1 MVARVLL
8 LPIGKYVAHIVFWL
22 YVVCHTALVALRS
35 SSCIRLP
42 MFLAHSGRRLRGNAR
57 RGHKI
62 IASAEECAYVVGSVA
77 RERQRVLLML
87 SALPCH
93 RSHNSVPVISSAY
106 SRGEWQDIKRGTG
119 GSDQI
124 LFMASGNHRVEG
136 PRRIALGLD
145 IGGRSPECDARGGQW
160 RPARFQGPVSWPP
173 FFRLSLLGRCEPTR
187 KIAEF
192 AVVVVAV

>member
-1 MVARVLL
+1 MLCSSPSLSRSSMVARVLL
-8 LPIGKYVAHIVFWL
+8 WPLGKYMAHIAFWL

-77 RERQRVLLML
+77 RERQRALLML
-87 SALPCH
+87 SALPCY
-93 RSHNSVPVISSAY
+93 RSHNSVPVMSSAY

-124 LFMASGNHRVEG
+124 LFIAPGNHRVEG

-145 IGGRSPECDARGGQW
+145 IGGRSAECDARSGRW

-173 FFRLSLLGRCEPTR
+173 YFSS
-187 KIAEF
+187 F
-192 AVVVVAV
+192 ASRPL

>member
-1 MVARVLL
+1 MWPTLSSGCMSCVIQLL
-8 LPIGKYVAHIVFWL
+8 WL
-22 YVVCHTALVALRS
+22 LRS

-62 IASAEECAYVVGSVA
+62 IGSAEECACVVGSVA

-93 RSHNSVPVISSAY
+93 RSHNSVPVISSPY

-160 RPARFQGPVSWPP
+160 RPARFQGPVWSCFLAS
-173 FFRLSLLGRCEPTR
+173 FFSS
-187 KIAEF
+187 F
-192 AVVVVAV
+192 APRPL

>member
-1 MVARVLL
+1 MWPTLSSGCMSCVIQLL
-8 LPIGKYVAHIVFWL
+8 WL
-22 YVVCHTALVALRS
+22 LRS

-62 IASAEECAYVVGSVA
+62 IASGEECAYVVGSVA
-77 RERQRVLLML
+77 RERQRTLLML

-93 RSHNSVPVISSAY
+93 RSHNSVPVMSSAY
-106 SRGEWQDIKRGTG
+106 SRGEWQDIKRGSG

-124 LFMASGNHRVEG
+124 LFMASGNHRAEG

-145 IGGRSPECDARGGQW
+145 MGVAHQSATLVAANGGRPGFRVLFLGLL
-160 RPARFQGPVSWPP
+160 
-173 FFRLSLLGRCEPTR
+173 FFVFRSS
-187 KIAEF
+187 
-192 AVVVVAV
+192 AVVNPQEKLRNLLWSS

>member
-1 MVARVLL
+1 MAARVLL
-8 LPIGKYVAHIVFWL
+8 WPLGNHVAHIVFWL
-22 YVVCHTALVALRS
+22 YVVCHTALVAFAQL
-35 SSCIRLP
+35 IMYRLP

-77 RERQRVLLML
+77 RKMQRALLML

-93 RSHNSVPVISSAY
+93 RSHNSVPVMSSAY

-119 GSDQI
+119 GSDQL
-124 LFMASGNHRVEG
+124 LFTASGNHRVEG

-145 IGGRSPECDARGGQW
+145 IGGRSAECDARGGQW

-173 FFRLSLLGRCEPTR
+173 LFVFRFS
-187 KIAEF
+187 
-192 AVVVVAV
+192 AVVNRQEKLRHLLWSS

>member
-1 MVARVLL
+1 MSCVIQLL
-8 LPIGKYVAHIVFWL
+8 WL
-22 YVVCHTALVALRS
+22 LHS
-35 SSCIRLP
+35 PSCIRLP
-42 MFLAHSGRRLRGNAR
+42 MFLAHSGRWLRRNAR

-62 IASAEECAYVVGSVA
+62 IDLQRSVHTLSAPCA
-77 RERQRVLLML
+77 REKQRALLML

-93 RSHNSVPVISSAY
+93 RSHNSVPVMSSAY
-106 SRGEWQDIKRGTG
+106 SRGEWQDIKRGIG

-124 LFMASGNHRVEG
+124 LFIASGNHRVEG

-145 IGGRSPECDARGGQW
+145 IGGRSAECDARSGQW

-187 KIAEF
+187 KIAAF